1 MQENDFKSG
10 GLNMKLSRYVLDNLL
25 LKFNLY
31 STIKKN
37 QEGQAGM
44 DVFRYAAFANPYERP
59 YNEDGSYSSDMSYR
73 DLTNDVTYY
82 SDLNYMD
89 FNILRELREN
99 TLTNNYADI
108 RGQFGVEWTLF
119 KNFRYNGTVV
129 ANYTWV
135 HDIDEAL
142 RSSANVEPP
151 NLDKSSL
158 L

>member
-1 MQENDFKSG
+1 
-10 GLNMKLSRYVLDNLL
+10 
-25 LKFNLY
+25 
-31 STIKKN
+31 
-37 QEGQAGM
+37 M

-135 HDIDEAL
+135 HDIDEAHPGTY
-142 RSSANVEPP
+142 RSVAELVECGFGGR
-151 NLDKSSL
+151 
-158 L
+158 